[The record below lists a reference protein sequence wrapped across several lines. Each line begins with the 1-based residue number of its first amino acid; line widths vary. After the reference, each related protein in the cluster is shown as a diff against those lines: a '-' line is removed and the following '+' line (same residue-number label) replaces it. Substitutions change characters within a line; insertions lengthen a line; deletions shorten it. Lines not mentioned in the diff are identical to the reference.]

1 MKRIIIILGEP
12 NSINSE
18 IFLKSINKIK
28 KKKINFIIIG
38 NFSLL
43 INQAKYLGYKINK
56 DFNILK
62 AENITTKNKNK
73 FIFVDIKYTQKK
85 SFNLKLNKSSK
96 FIEECFECA
105 IYLIKKK
112 ISFKLINLP
121 INKSKFTKHRYKGI
135 TEYLASKTNN
145 KNKENMLLFNENF
158 SVLPLTTHIA
168 LKNVSKNISFKK
180 IEQAC
185 RNVNFFYSKVLKKKK
200 FKIGILGLNPHN
212 GENGYIGNEEKKI
225 IIPTINKLKRKYPIY
240 GPISPDTSF
249 LQRKERRIDV
259 LIGHYHDQVLT
270 TFKNIFDLDAINI
283 TIGLPFIRISPDHG
297 TGSGIIGKNIANP
310 ESFIKAVNFL
320 SKYNV
325 QA

>member
-18 IFLKSINKIK
+18 IFFKSIHKFK

-38 NFSLL
+38 NFFLL
-43 INQAKYLGYKINK
+43 KKQAKYLGYKINIS
-56 DFNILK
+56 FNILK
-62 AENITTKNKNK
+62 TKNIDNKNKNK
-73 FIFVDIKYTQKK
+73 FIFIDIKYNQNKA
-85 SFNLKLNKSSK
+85 FELKHNKSSK
-96 FIEECFECA
+96 FVDKCFKCA
-105 IYLIKKK
+105 LYLIKRK
-112 ISFKLINLP
+112 ISSKLINLP
-121 INKSKFTKHRYKGI
+121 INKSKFTKNKYNGI
-135 TEYLASKTNN
+135 TEYIASKTNN

-168 LKNVSKNISFKK
+168 LKNVYKNISYKK

-185 RNVNFFYSKVLKKKK
+185 KNINFFYSRVLKKKK

-225 IIPTINKLKRKYPIY
+225 IIPAINKLKKKYPVY

-249 LQRKERRIDV
+249 LQRKIMKIDV

-270 TFKNIFDLDAINI
+270 TFKNTFNFDAINI

-310 ESFIKAVNFL
+310 KSFIKAINFL

-325 QA
+325 QV